1 MRPLPT
7 LMVAPNGAR
16 KTKADHPALP
26 ITLAE
31 IVATAVA
38 CHAAGADGVHLH
50 VRDAHGRHVLDAG
63 LYRELLSEMHH
74 AAPNMLCQITTEAA
88 GQYTAAQQRQ
98 LVDAVQPE
106 CVSISLAEMLSDGDV
121 SEATRFYEKCF
132 EADIAVQHILY
143 NARDLHALSDLLG
156 SGALAK
162 ADLQVLFVLGRYSEQ
177 QESTPQDLDIFTQ
190 WLGAFETA
198 PDWAVCAFGKQ
209 ETACL
214 TEALRLGGK
223 IRVGFENSFWNANG
237 TIANSNSERVAEMNR
252 IVQNLG
258 PLSSTSPS

>member
-1 MRPLPT
+1 MRSLPR

-26 ITLAE
+26 ITLE
-31 IVATAVA
+31 ETVATAVA
-38 CHAAGADGVHLH
+38 CHAAGAQGAHLH
-50 VRDAHGRHVLDAG
+50 VRDAHGHHVLDAG
-63 LYRELLSEMHH
+63 LYRELLSEMHN
-74 AAPNMLCQITTEAA
+74 AVPNMMCQITTEAV
-88 GQYTAAQQRQ
+88 GRYTAAQQRQ
-98 LVDAVQPE
+98 LVDAVQPK
-106 CVSISLAEMLSDGDV
+106 CVSISLAEMLSDGDTPQ
-121 SEATRFYEKCF
+121 ATRFYAKCK
-132 EADIAVQHILY
+132 EADISVQHILY
-143 NARDLHALSDLLG
+143 DAHDLRVLSDLLANE
-156 SGALAK
+156 ALATD
-162 ADLQVLFVLGRYSEQ
+162 DLQVLFVLGRYSEH
-177 QESTPQDLDIFTQ
+177 QESTPQDLGIFTQ

-258 PLSSTSPS
+258 PHSSSFPS